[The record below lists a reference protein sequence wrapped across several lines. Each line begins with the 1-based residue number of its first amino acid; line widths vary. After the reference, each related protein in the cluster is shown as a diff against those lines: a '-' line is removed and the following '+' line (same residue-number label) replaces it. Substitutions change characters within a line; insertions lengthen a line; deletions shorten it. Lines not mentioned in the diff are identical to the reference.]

1 VVWEYIQTLG
11 HGWVQVSI
19 GREDNELLRPITDR
33 ALVQG
38 GGETMSKGIRG
49 KAQPGTARR
58 SRREILAG
66 AVGVIGVLG
75 AGVITRPLTAQ
86 ATQGM
91 PIIAGQSNDETS
103 PTSIHNTTGGDA
115 LTGVGHGGG
124 TGLIGQGGSLNGVG
138 VAGVGLNAI
147 GVSGFGDIGVE
158 GAANIGTPNR
168 LGVRGRADGVSGGT
182 GVIGLASD
190 GSGVVG
196 KSQSGSGVY
205 GVAGNYSGASASGA
219 VVGDSTTSAGVV
231 GFTSAASRAAAEF
244 THVAGKTALK
254 VTGLS
259 VFSRSGKVAIKDT
272 AKAATV
278 TGVPLTASSLILAT
292 VQNSVGVWVASAVP
306 NLPGSSFTI
315 NLNAAPGTGHTA
327 QVAWFVVN

>member
-1 VVWEYIQTLG
+1 
-11 HGWVQVSI
+11 
-19 GREDNELLRPITDR
+19 
-33 ALVQG
+33 
-38 GGETMSKGIRG
+38 MSKGIRG
-49 KAQPGTARR
+49 KGQAGTPKR

-66 AVGVIGVLG
+66 AVGAIAVLG
-75 AGVITRPLTAQ
+75 AEAITRPLAAQ

-91 PIIAGQSNDETS
+91 PIIAGQTNDET
-103 PTSIHNTTGGDA
+103 NTTIIQNKGIGDGVQAIGAAGAFAGGAGLTSFGGNPDGLGVWGIGGDPNGIGVVGQSHGIGPGVRGSA
-115 LTGVGHGGG
+115 PGTGVG
-124 TGLIGQGGSLNGVG
+124 
-138 VAGVGLNAI
+138 
-147 GVSGFGDIGVE
+147 GFGDIGVE
-158 GAANIGTPNR
+158 GIATGDSPNR
-168 LGVRGRADGVSGGT
+168 LGVRGRADTVSGGT
-182 GVIGLASD
+182 GVIGLALD

-219 VVGDSTTSAGVV
+219 VVGDSTTKAGVV

-272 AKAATV
+272 TKAATV

-306 NLPGSSFTI
+306 NVPGSSFTI